1 MDRDYKSKPSEG
13 CDWDCTIIIDQEILN
28 RRLSSGEKS
37 SRCMSELLNEL
48 SCHYSLRLLVAD
60 KVLPSFEARQALEEL
75 RLEGTVSEEDIIFS
89 SQLKYPLAD
98 PRSFQVAAAL
108 AGGRPESCIL
118 LSCNPIIQLAAL
130 AAGMKTLSFPV
141 LEETG
146 PGGARMIGHRIPKAG
161 EIDEDISPTYV
172 LGGRLVTMNPDGEVL
187 DDARIVVSAGK
198 IAQIAVQGEDL
209 WPQFQEA
216 PEIDTLGT
224 IYPGLIDLHNH
235 FVYNV
240 LPLWTPPKRYTNR
253 SQWSKIKAYSRDISL
268 PIRALADSAV
278 ASRAIVRY
286 VEVKAL
292 LGGTTTG
299 QGIRTQVEGGVSI
312 FKGAMRN
319 VEETDDPRLP
329 EAGTRVPDLG
339 LSPDDIQSF
348 KNGLS
353 RRKAYFYHLAEGT
366 GITAQKRFADL
377 EKNGLIRESLVGIHS
392 LGLMAEDL
400 GLMARMRAK
409 VVWSPFSNLLLY
421 GRTLD
426 LKSLKESGAL
436 FSIGCDWSP
445 SGGKNLLQ
453 ELKVARYVNEI
464 QGSVYSSQ
472 DLARAVTINP
482 AQILGWEEY
491 LGTIKPGALAD
502 LTILA
507 GGAGD
512 PYDQLIDA
520 TEKDIQLVVVHGTP
534 RYGTESIMRGIHGLE
549 EEYLE
554 KIEICEDERLLYLYS
569 PGSKLNDLTFAQSK
583 KTLHEAMS
591 DLPAF
596 REATREE
603 NSLLRAMGINEEE
616 KFRIIPDNE
625 LEEPDLRGSGPLAAP
640 LKVDWSNMA
649 EKVELDEP
657 LVDRQSYWE
666 RLEEQ
671 KNIDEGLRRALKGA
685 YGR

>member
-1 MDRDYKSKPSEG
+1 MDRDNKLKPSEG

-75 RLEGTVSEEDIIFS
+75 RLEGTISEDYIIYS

-146 PGGARMIGHRIPKAG
+146 SGGARMIGHMIPKAG

-172 LGGRLVTMNPDGEVL
+172 LGGRLVTMNPEGEVL

-253 SQWSKIKAYSRDISL
+253 SQWSKIKAYGRDISL

-445 SGGKNLLQ
+445 SGGKNLLL
-453 ELKVARYVNEI
+453 ELKVARYVNEM

-502 LTILA
+502 FTILA

-554 KIEICEDERLLYLYS
+554 KIEIDEEERLLYLYS

-596 REATREE
+596 REATQEE
-603 NSLLRAMGINEEE
+603 NRLLRAMGINEEE

-625 LEEPDLRGSGPLAAP
+625 LEEPDFRSTGPLASP

-666 RLEEQ
+666 RLEGQ
-671 KNIDEGLRRALKGA
+671 KNIDEGLIKMLKDA

>member
-1 MDRDYKSKPSEG
+1 MTRDYKSKPAEG
-13 CDWDCTIIIDQEILN
+13 GSDCTILIDQEILE
-28 RRLSSGEKS
+28 RRLSSGEKY
-37 SRCMSELLNEL
+37 SRYISELFNEL
-48 SCHYSLRLLVAD
+48 SSHYSLRLLVAE
-60 KVLPSFEARQALEEL
+60 KSLLSNEARQALEDL
-75 RLEGTVSEEDIIFS
+75 GLEETVSEEDIIYI

-98 PRSFQVAAAL
+98 KRSFQVAAAL
-108 AGGRPESCIL
+108 AGRRPENCIL
-118 LSCNPIIQLAAL
+118 LSGNPIFQLAAL
-130 AAGMKTLSFPV
+130 AAGMKTLSLPV
-141 LEETG
+141 PEEAV
-146 PGGARMIGHRIPKAG
+146 PGGARMIGQRLAKAG

-172 LGGRLVTMNPDGEVL
+172 LRGRLVTMNPGGEVL

-198 IAQIAVQGEDL
+198 IAQIAVEGEEIEF
-209 WPQFQEA
+209 QFREA
-216 PEIDTLGT
+216 PVIDTKGT

-240 LPLWTPPKRYTNR
+240 LPLWIPPKRYTNR

-268 PIRALADSAV
+268 PIRALADSAI

-299 QGIRTQVEGGVSI
+299 QGIRTQVEGGASI

-319 VEETDDPRLP
+319 VEETEDPRLP

-339 LSPDDIQSF
+339 LSPDDILSF
-348 KNGLS
+348 KNSLS

-366 GITAQKRFADL
+366 GKTAHKRFTDL
-377 EKNGLIRESLVGIHS
+377 EKNGLIQESLVGIHS

-400 GLMARMRAK
+400 GLMAKLRAK

-445 SGGKNLLQ
+445 SGGKNLLL
-453 ELKVARYVNEI
+453 ELKVARYVNEM

-472 DLARAVTINP
+472 DLARAVTSNP
-482 AQILGWEEY
+482 ARILGWQEY
-491 LGTIKPGALAD
+491 LGAIKPGALAD
-502 LTILA
+502 FTILA
-507 GGAGD
+507 GRAGD

-534 RYGTESIMRGIHGLE
+534 RYGRESIMRGIGGLE
-549 EEYLE
+549 DEHLE
-554 KIEICEDERLLYLYS
+554 KIEIGEEERLLYLYS
-569 PGSKLNDLTFAQSK
+569 PGSKINDLTFAQSK
-583 KTLHEAMS
+583 KTLQEAMS

-596 REATREE
+596 RKATQEE
-603 NSLLRAMGINEEE
+603 NRLLKAMGIREEE
-616 KFRIIPDNE
+616 KFRILPDNE
-625 LEEPDLRGSGPLAAP
+625 LEEPEMRNNGPLAAP
-640 LKVDWSNMA
+640 LKADWSNMA

-666 RLEEQ
+666 RLKAQ
-671 KNIDEGLRRALKGA
+671 KNIDEGLKRALKNA

>member
-1 MDRDYKSKPSEG
+1 MTRYLKSKPSEG

-48 SCHYSLRLLVAD
+48 SCHYSLRFLVAD

-108 AGGRPESCIL
+108 AGRRPESCIL

-146 PGGARMIGHRIPKAG
+146 SGGARMIEHMIPKAG
-161 EIDEDISPTYV
+161 EIDEDISPTYI
-172 LGGRLVTMNPDGEVL
+172 LGGRLVTMNPEGEVL

-209 WPQFQEA
+209 EPQFREA
-216 PEIDTLGT
+216 PVIDTKGT

-445 SGGKNLLQ
+445 SGGKNLLL
-453 ELKVARYVNEI
+453 ELKVARYVNEM

-520 TEKDIQLVVVHGTP
+520 TEKDLQLVVVHGTP

-554 KIEICEDERLLYLYS
+554 KIEIDEEERLLYLYS

-583 KTLHEAMS
+583 KTLQEAMS

-596 REATREE
+596 REAIQEE
-603 NSLLRAMGINEEE
+603 NRLLRAMGINEEE

-625 LEEPDLRGSGPLAAP
+625 LEEPDFRSTGPLATP

-666 RLEEQ
+666 RLEGQ
-671 KNIDEGLRRALKGA
+671 KNIDEGLIKMLKDA